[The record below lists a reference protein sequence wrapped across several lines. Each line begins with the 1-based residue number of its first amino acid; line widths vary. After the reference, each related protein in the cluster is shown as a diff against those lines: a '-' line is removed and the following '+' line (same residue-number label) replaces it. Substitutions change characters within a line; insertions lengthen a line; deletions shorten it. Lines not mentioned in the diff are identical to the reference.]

1 VRYPRDGPEYNR
13 AIAFFDATY
22 AVALTLLVTTLEV
35 DNRPSAFRSLSAL
48 DRAVGAQF
56 VAFAI
61 AFAVIAS
68 YWLMSHRMLASFGA
82 IDTRTIVLHLW
93 LLAAIVL
100 LPFTTEAVGDP
111 DVADLPLPTVL
122 MAVSIAAVSA
132 LHTLIW
138 AVASR
143 SALLDPAPTDAEW
156 RSTVAAGIAPAV
168 VFLASIPIAYLISPG
183 VARISW
189 LLLVVVNPVVGT
201 WITRRR

>member
-1 VRYPRDGPEYNR
+1 
-13 AIAFFDATY
+13 
-22 AVALTLLVTTLEV
+22 
-35 DNRPSAFRSLSAL
+35 
-48 DRAVGAQF
+48 

-138 AVASR
+138 VVASR
-143 SALLDPAPTDAEW
+143 SGLLDPRPPTPSGAP
-156 RSTVAAGIAPAV
+156 R
-168 VFLASIPIAYLISPG
+168 SPG
-183 VARISW
+183 AS
-189 LLLVVVNPVVGT
+189 
-201 WITRRR
+201 RRPWSSLRRSRSPI

>member
-1 VRYPRDGPEYNR
+1 MLVLVDERRHQRQLVRHVQCRRVAAPFDLD
-13 AIAFFDATY
+13 AAFT
-22 AVALTLLVTTLEV
+22 
-35 DNRPSAFRSLSAL
+35 SLSAL

-56 VAFAI
+56 IAFAI

-68 YWLMSHRMLASFGA
+68 YWLMSHRMLASFHA

-132 LHTLIW
+132 LHTLVW
-138 AVASR
+138 VVGSR
-143 SALLDPAPTDAEW
+143 SGLLDHAPTEVEW
-156 RSTVAAGIAPAV
+156 RTTVAGGIAPAV
-168 VFLASIPIAYLISPG
+168 VFLASVPIAYVISPG
-183 VARISW
+183 AARLSW
-189 LLLVVVNPVVGT
+189 LLLVVVNPVVGA
-201 WITRRR
+201 WMTRRR

>member
-1 VRYPRDGPEYNR
+1 
-13 AIAFFDATY
+13 
-22 AVALTLLVTTLEV
+22 
-35 DNRPSAFRSLSAL
+35 
-48 DRAVGAQF
+48 
-56 VAFAI
+56 
-61 AFAVIAS
+61 
-68 YWLMSHRMLASFGA
+68 
-82 IDTRTIVLHLW
+82 
-93 LLAAIVL
+93 VL

-111 DVADLPLPTVL
+111 DVADVPLPTVL

-138 AVASR
+138 AVAIR
-143 SALLDPAPTDAEW
+143 SGLLDPSPTDIEW

-168 VFLASIPIAYLISPG
+168 VFLGSIPIAYLISPG